1 MKGDSGMADIE
12 LKLLIG
18 LHRVCNEI
26 DRRSSQIFAR
36 YGLSLGQFAVLEVLY
51 HKGNLSV
58 GEVQKKILSTSG
70 TIPVIVNNLT
80 KRGLVERLTD
90 VDDKR
95 KCILH
100 ITEEGKKLMRE
111 VFPKNKTTIIDSMS
125 NWSDEEKNQ
134 MLKILKKFER

>member
-1 MKGDSGMADIE
+1 MADIE

-26 DRRSSQIFAR
+26 DRRSSQIFAQ

-134 MLKILKKFER
+134 MIKILKKFER

>member
-1 MKGDSGMADIE
+1 MADIE

-26 DRRSSQIFAR
+26 DRRSSQIFAQ

-111 VFPKNKTTIIDSMS
+111 VFPKNKTNIIDSMS

>member
-1 MKGDSGMADIE
+1 M
-12 LKLLIG
+12 
-18 LHRVCNEI
+18 
-26 DRRSSQIFAR
+26 
-36 YGLSLGQFAVLEVLY
+36 
-51 HKGNLSV
+51 SV